1 MNIMMMGYWYGN
13 LGWIGMIINLVLSIG
28 VMIGLVFLVIWIVK
42 QLSSNNLGRSLNNA
56 GPSAIEIAKE
66 RYAKGEI
73 TREEYQMLLVDLAT
87 R

>member
-1 MNIMMMGYWYGN
+1 MMGYWYGG

-28 VMIGLVFLVIWIVK
+28 VIIGLVFLVIWIVK
-42 QLSSNNLGRSLNNA
+42 QWSNNNPGRTLNDA
-56 GPSAIEIAKE
+56 APSAIEIAKV

-73 TREEYQMLLVDLAT
+73 TREEYQKIFADLGT

>member
-1 MNIMMMGYWYGN
+1 MMMGYWYGG

-28 VMIGLVFLVIWIVK
+28 VIIGLVFLVIWIVK
-42 QLSSNNLGRSLNNA
+42 QWSNNNPGRTLNDA
-56 GPSAIEIAKE
+56 APSAIEIAKV

-73 TREEYQMLLVDLAT
+73 TREEYQKIFADLGT